1 MSSSPLFSL
10 ILPILFSPHRF
21 KFGFIGE
28 IELALGEV
36 DASVDKTTTAASAR
50 TDAPKRPSAD
60 VGEFLF
66 ILLGL
71 H

>member
-1 MSSSPLFSL
+1 VSSLFFFL

-36 DASVDKTTTAASAR
+36 DASVDRTTTATPTKAN
-50 TDAPKRPSAD
+50 APKRPSAD